1 MGADRGQAPPVSDAA
16 IARCGDLLRNS
27 KRPVALTGSGMSAE
41 SGIPTFR
48 DADNSLWQ
56 RWSPE
61 RLASAEGF
69 RDDKALVWGWY
80 AWRMA
85 NIANAVPNAGH
96 LALAELED
104 LCTSLAVITQNV
116 DDLHERAGTQ
126 RITHLHGSIFS
137 PRCFACARPFDDYE
151 IPTEA
156 IGNPSLRIVPPTC
169 RHCGGVVRPG
179 VVWFGESL
187 PATEWR
193 QSEQW
198 VRESDL
204 LVVIGTSGAVQ
215 PAASLVSLARRIGV
229 SVILIDPGRSE
240 HEALADHHLRMPA
253 GIALP
258 ALLERVRSGP

>member
-1 MGADRGQAPPVSDAA
+1 MNDAA
-16 IARCGDLLRNS
+16 LDQCGHLLRNS
-27 KRPVALTGSGMSAE
+27 QYPVALTGSGISAE

-48 DADNSLWQ
+48 GGDNSLWQ
-56 RWSPE
+56 QWVPE

-104 LCTSLAVITQNV
+104 LCPGLAVITQNV

-137 PRCFACARPFDDYE
+137 PRCFTCARPFDEHE
-151 IPTEA
+151 IPPGALE
-156 IGNPSLRIVPPTC
+156 NPSLRIMPPTC
-169 RHCGGVVRPG
+169 RHCGGFVRPG

-198 VRESDL
+198 VRECDL

-240 HEALADHHLRMPA
+240 HEALADHHLRMAA

-258 ALLERVRSGP
+258 GLLERVRPGP

>member
-1 MGADRGQAPPVSDAA
+1 MNDAA
-16 IARCGDLLRNS
+16 LDQCGHLLRNS
-27 KRPVALTGSGMSAE
+27 QYPVALTGSGISAE

-48 DADNSLWQ
+48 GGDNSLWQ
-56 RWSPE
+56 QWAPE

-104 LCTSLAVITQNV
+104 LCPGLAVITQNV

-137 PRCFACARPFDDYE
+137 PRCFACARPFVDYE
-151 IPTEA
+151 IPPGALE
-156 IGNPSLRIVPPTC
+156 NPSLRIMPPTC
-169 RHCGGVVRPG
+169 RHCGGFVRPG

-187 PATEWR
+187 AATEWR

-198 VRESDL
+198 VRECDL
-204 LVVIGTSGAVQ
+204 LVVIGTSGVVQ
-215 PAASLVSLARRIGV
+215 PAASLVSVARRIGAAI
-229 SVILIDPGRSE
+229 ILVDPGHSE
-240 HEALADHHLRMPA
+240 HEALVDHHLRMPA

-258 ALLERVRSGP
+258 ALLERVRGDR